1 MKGNPLMKRK
11 PLAHI
16 PSMIKT
22 VLQETAEH
30 VRGVEFDTV
39 VSTASWAFCAQGQA
53 ARQDIVAD
61 FWFRGHS
68 LFESPEVRRRPN
80 SFKEKFHA
88 LGAYCYAAFRRCLV
102 Q

>member
-1 MKGNPLMKRK
+1 MKHKS
-11 PLAHI
+11 LAHI
-16 PSMIKT
+16 PSMTKT
-22 VLQETAEH
+22 ALQETAE
-30 VRGVEFDTV
+30 RLSGVEFDTV
-39 VSTASWAFCAQGQA
+39 VTAASWAFCAQGEA

-68 LFESPEVRRRPN
+68 EFESPEVRRRPN